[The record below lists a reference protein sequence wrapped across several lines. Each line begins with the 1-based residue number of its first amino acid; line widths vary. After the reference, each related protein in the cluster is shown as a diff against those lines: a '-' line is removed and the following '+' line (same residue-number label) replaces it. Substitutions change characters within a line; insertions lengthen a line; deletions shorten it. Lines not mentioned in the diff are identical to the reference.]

1 MQQKKDIPESSQGVI
16 KKIPQSSLHNLNKV
30 ILRHAIRSNNEFPK
44 HADKTV
50 GIVKVYISKLDRA
63 TDNRHIV
70 KPAKSTG
77 GLAFRMETRSQ
88 FIGEVMSSRL
98 MKILLTNKVPFN
110 GVNVDDTYHLKYHS
124 YVLSQK
130 MFGGNM
136 AIRSEKMKN
145 YRDLYKI
152 LKDNK
157 LPVKEGMVGFAQV
170 VTANIAIGNGDIF
183 NNSNIGLSRTT
194 NEDGMF
200 LVKCLDFGQSGF
212 SVIEGGFNP
221 IKGKAMFARCT
232 QMVECIGKEQRIF

>member
-50 GIVKVYISKLDRA
+50 GIVKGYISKLDRA

-98 MKILLTNKVPFN
+98 MKILLTNKVPFKRC
-110 GVNVDDTYHLKYHS
+110 L
-124 YVLSQK
+124 
-130 MFGGNM
+130 
-136 AIRSEKMKN
+136 
-145 YRDLYKI
+145 
-152 LKDNK
+152 
-157 LPVKEGMVGFAQV
+157 VG
-170 VTANIAIGNGDIF
+170 IW
-183 NNSNIGLSRTT
+183 L
-194 NEDGMF
+194 
-200 LVKCLDFGQSGF
+200 
-212 SVIEGGFNP
+212 
-221 IKGKAMFARCT
+221 
-232 QMVECIGKEQRIF
+232 